1 MYIDTTSHTSRAKFY
16 NSVEWRHLRLEI
28 LERDHYECAE
38 CKRQGLVTTRD
49 EVLTVD
55 HIKPLEQ
62 HPELAMDKDNLQVLC
77 HRHHDMKHERMNFKT
92 AYKTKKK
99 HNRWEDDERWD

>member
-1 MYIDTTSHTSRAKFY
+1 MNIDTTSHASRAKFY
-16 NSVEWRHLRLEI
+16 NSMEWRHLRQQI
-28 LERDHYECAE
+28 LERDHWECAE

-55 HIKPLEQ
+55 HIKPLEE

-77 HRHHDMKHERMNFKT
+77 HMHHDMKHERMNFYH
-92 AYKTKKK
+92 AQPKKR
-99 HNRWEDDERWD
+99 NRFADDERWD